1 MRWIDDIRSQ
11 PGQLAI
17 AAVVGLLVVVVL
29 AGAIELALHE
39 RVDSVTDRALQYDVR
54 LEDQGDDL
62 RLAVFNLDPC
72 LKNSGLAMRHFL
84 HRCVGAT
91 TSSPFSVASV
101 LALGG

>member
-1 MRWIDDIRSQ
+1 VRWIDDIRSQ

-29 AGAIELALHE
+29 VGALELALHE

-62 RLAVFNLDPC
+62 RLAVFNLDVQ
-72 LKNSGLAMRHFL
+72 
-84 HRCVGAT
+84 HRN
-91 TSSPFSVASV
+91 
-101 LALGG
+101 LALGALRGKVLPTSRKPTTICKRR